1 MKNKNIIFLLLTTIT
16 LTSCGQNNKNPHI
29 LRNGDLFNEN
39 DISIKNA
46 FNEIK
51 SEEVISLIKNEEN
64 SLLYIYQNE
73 CQSCNI
79 FKPIILDYI
88 SSTHNLVNTMNVT
101 NNIDEISKL
110 LNSDYGPVF
119 FPHGSSDIVTPR
131 LFIVGENI
139 ATMFPIS
146 SRGEN
151 KLMFKNAMNDYVY
164 DSNVYSFVKL
174 DKYKEMINS
183 NENLLTILINRSNES
198 LMRIYK
204 SQIKSSIFD
213 SNKDVALLDI
223 SKFNQDDIFSFF
235 NIDSL
240 DYPYGVFVNN
250 KIKESHY
257 FTPNSVNEGLNFLNN
272 YYNA

>member
-1 MKNKNIIFLLLTTIT
+1 MKNKKIIFLLLTVIA

-39 DISIKNA
+39 DISINNA

-51 SEEVISLIKNEEN
+51 GEEVLSLIKNEEN
-64 SLLYIYQNE
+64 SLLYIYQDE

-88 SSTHNLVNTMNVT
+88 STTHNLVNTMNVT
-101 NNIDEISKL
+101 NNIDEVSKL

-131 LFIVGENI
+131 LFIIGENI

-151 KLMFKNAMNDYVY
+151 KLMFKNAMNDYVF
-164 DSNVYSFVKL
+164 DSNVYSFINL
-174 DKYKEMINS
+174 NKYKEMVN
-183 NENLLTILINRSNES
+183 NNDKLLTVLIDRSNES

-213 SNKDVALLDI
+213 SNKDVALLDV
-223 SKFNQDDIFSFF
+223 SKFSRNDVLTYF
-235 NIDSL
+235 NIESL
-240 DYPYGVFVNN
+240 EYPYSFYKLNN
-250 KIKESHY
+250 KKESHY
-257 FTPNSVNEGLNFLNN
+257 FTPNSVNEGLSFLNN